1 MRQKYFSV
9 PHIFKGCRLPETQQQ
24 YCPCVVQFMYVF
36 LQINIFTQVSVV
48 AIVLRFKNFYSVTCI
63 LYNLIGLVVRAL
75 TCEAEVQS
83 SNLTRDCKNILVAWE
98 YLTLH

>member
-36 LQINIFTQVSVV
+36 YKLTFLHIFSCNCISVKEF
-48 AIVLRFKNFYSVTCI
+48 LFSNM
-63 LYNLIGLVVRAL
+63 YNLIGLVVRAL
-75 TCEAEVQS
+75 TFKAEVQS

-98 YLTLH
+98 